1 MNEGLQNH
9 SCPSS
14 QSVAITGLGA
24 VCSLG
29 NSVREIVEAFLSA
42 KSAAVEIAEFS
53 CLAARVQNLPAIKT
67 DVPPQL
73 ARTMGKHLS
82 LLMASVGEALGAAL
96 IDQARFDPGDMGFF
110 AGMGMV
116 DYHVEELL
124 PAVLRSLKGN
134 GEIDY
139 DRFFLQG
146 YREIYPLWP
155 LGMLNN
161 VAFCQAS
168 IHFGLR
174 GENSV
179 FCPHGDA
186 GVRAVY
192 EAACALG
199 EGRAKIALAGGVSEE
214 ISLPSLARARL
225 KGVIGPHAPAAFLG
239 EAGAMMV
246 LEPFAD
252 ALGRGASILGRI
264 LGFGFCSEKSQDGS
278 FASKQAISRAIRA
291 ALADAGLAPAGI
303 DLVVLSSFKENEL
316 EAVREVFASKADGP
330 FILAAPYAVGDTLAA
345 GPVLSAALV
354 LSISGERKLSP
365 NVRLF
370 APEGDLKAFPA
381 GRVLINGISC
391 EGGCG
396 SMIIEGANA
405 G

>member
-1 MNEGLQNH
+1 MNEGLQNP
-9 SCPSS
+9 SCSS
-14 QSVAITGLGA
+14 SECVAITGLGA

-29 NSVREIVEAFLSA
+29 NSVQEIVEALLCA
-42 KSAAVEIAEFS
+42 RSAAVEVPEFG
-53 CLAARVQNLPAIKT
+53 CFAAKAQNLSAIKT

-82 LLMASVGEALGAAL
+82 LLMASVGEALGAAS
-96 IDQARFDPGDMGFF
+96 IDQAMFDPGDMGFF

-116 DYHVEELL
+116 DYHVEDLL
-124 PAVLRSLKGN
+124 PAVLRSLKGD
-134 GEIDY
+134 GAIDY

-192 EAACALG
+192 EAACAVE

-214 ISLPSLARARL
+214 ISPLSLARAKL
-225 KGVIGPHAPAAFLG
+225 KGVIGPHIPAAFLG

-246 LEPFAD
+246 LEPFAT
-252 ALGRGASILGRI
+252 AVGRGASILGRT
-264 LGFGFCSEKSQDGS
+264 LGFGFSSERSNDGR
-278 FASKQAISRAIRA
+278 FASKQAISSAIGA

-303 DLVVLSSFKENEL
+303 DLVMLSSFNESEL
-316 EAVREVFASKADGP
+316 EAVREVFAFQAARP
-330 FILAAPYAVGDTLAA
+330 VIVAAPYVVGDTLAA
-345 GPVLSAALV
+345 GPALNAAIA
-354 LSISGERKLSP
+354 LSISGAAKFSP
-365 NVRLF
+365 NLGLF
-370 APEGDLKAFPA
+370 AREGDLKAFTL

-396 SMIIEGANA
+396 SMIIEGAN
-405 G
+405 GG

>member
-1 MNEGLQNH
+1 MNEGVQNP
-9 SCPSS
+9 SRPSS
-14 QSVAITGLGA
+14 ECVAITGLGA

-29 NSVREIVEAFLSA
+29 NSVREIVEAFLRG
-42 KSAAVEIAEFS
+42 KSASVEIPEFG
-53 CLAARVQNLPAIKT
+53 CFAARVQNLSAITT
-67 DVPPQL
+67 DVSPQL

-82 LLMASVGEALGAAL
+82 LLMASVGEALGAASL
-96 IDQARFDPGDMGFF
+96 DQAMFDPGDMGFF

-116 DYHVEELL
+116 DYHVEDLL
-124 PAVLRSLKGN
+124 SAVLRSLKGD

-179 FCPHGDA
+179 FCPHGDS

-199 EGRAKIALAGGVSEE
+199 EGKAKIALAGGVSEE
-214 ISLPSLARARL
+214 ISPLSLARANL

-246 LEPFAD
+246 LEPFAN
-252 ALGRGASILGRI
+252 AVGRGASILGRI
-264 LGFGFCSEKSQDGS
+264 LGFGFSFERSQDGR
-278 FASKQAISRAIRA
+278 FASKQAISSAIGA

-303 DLVVLSSFKENEL
+303 DLVMLSSFNESEL
-316 EAVREVFASKADGP
+316 EAVREVFALQADRP
-330 FILAAPYAVGDTLAA
+330 VIVAAPYVVGDTLAA
-345 GPVLSAALV
+345 GPVLNAAIV
-354 LSISGERKLSP
+354 LSISGDEKLAS
-365 NVRLF
+365 NLLLCSRG
-370 APEGDLKAFPA
+370 GDSKAFTI